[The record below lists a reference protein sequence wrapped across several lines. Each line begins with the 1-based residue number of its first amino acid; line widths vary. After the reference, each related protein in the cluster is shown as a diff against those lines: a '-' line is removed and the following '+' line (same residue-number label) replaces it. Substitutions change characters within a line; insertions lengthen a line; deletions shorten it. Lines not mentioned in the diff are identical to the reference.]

1 MLMGCFELTAEVIV
15 RFLWLMNLRH
25 RIIKT
30 PLERFVMVRK
40 GSFLYLLVMIRL
52 LRFGLLSLGAVFIMC
67 KFFLPSLLSLF
78 SGRSI
83 AGMFIRC
90 GYGS

>member
-1 MLMGCFELTAEVIV
+1 M
-15 RFLWLMNLRH
+15 RFLWLMNLGH

-67 KFFLPSLLSLF
+67 KFFFLF
-78 SGRSI
+78 GAASFFWVI
-83 AGMFIRC
+83 YC
-90 GYGS
+90 GDVH